1 MLSDLFV
8 VGLNIKSSE
17 KKRKEKNEKKKPSNF
32 IEDD

>member
-8 VGLNIKSSE
+8 VELNIKSSE
-17 KKRKEKNEKKKPSNF
+17 KKRKEKKEKKPSNF